1 MIGRGTRIYENLF
14 GEGQDKKEF
23 AIFDCYK
30 NFQFFEMHAK
40 GYEPKPQKT
49 SVQLRFEIMC
59 SLLEIFKQK
68 GELNICEAFA
78 AKLKGDIEELPENSI
93 KIKKNRKKIE
103 QVKREEYWN
112 NLSEDLIKK
121 LKLEIAPLTK
131 WIEGVDNSDSVAF
144 DNFIYKIM
152 VNNISNDNDIARNR
166 GISFAALFAESY
178 TNFNPNGVDGI
189 FGKMTDDVF
198 ELIEPFRAWYI
209 S

>member
-1 MIGRGTRIYENLF
+1 M
-14 GEGQDKKEF
+14 
-23 AIFDCYK
+23 
-30 NFQFFEMHAK
+30 
-40 GYEPKPQKT
+40 
-49 SVQLRFEIMC
+49 
-59 SLLEIFKQK
+59 
-68 GELNICEAFA
+68 NICEAFA

-152 VNNISNDNDIARNR
+152 VNNISNDKDNLVREINDTIKKLSRLKINLNQFEDR
-166 GISFAALFAESY
+166 RELVIL
-178 TNFNPNGVDGI
+178 I
-189 FGKMTDDVF
+189 FFKSHIKIV
-198 ELIEPFRAWYI
+198 
-209 S
+209 